1 MPLQIVVPESEA
13 AKDDEEIEVVEDDED
28 VGGGVTKS
36 PVQKKAPPKQK
47 QPAKSSNVSSASQA
61 KTSKTRSKTLPGR
74 AVSPTK
80 APTSKPSPQKAPPAA
95 TTASVAKAAS
105 TLRGA
110 SMKSASASGNI
121 VPSVKRV
128 ASARVSESIPPKTK
142 VLGAATPSS
151 VGTKASSRTVPIQS
165 IHKRVINRAP
175 SANKPA
181 NQELIRRATELKKDV
196 ESLAPV
202 PLIMALS
209 KTAKEFPKKLKS
221 VTSELEDVIAPG
233 TDGGGKDGEGQ
244 EGEKKK
250 DDEEKD
256 KDKSGEK
263 KKPLSPKK
271 PASKKDDPEK
281 QLEVLKQLNP
291 TSLISVLKNTPA
303 DKLKEIEP
311 LLENI
316 SETLDGTPLGEYFE
330 SLTKIVE
337 MDDLKSLTNLFPNL
351 MPKVYEFLDRLGQLI
366 LKALGRIGSTLM
378 EFLQIVISGVK
389 SIFSG

>member
-1 MPLQIVVPESEA
+1 MQ
-13 AKDDEEIEVVEDDED
+13 
-28 VGGGVTKS
+28 
-36 PVQKKAPPKQK
+36 
-47 QPAKSSNVSSASQA
+47 
-61 KTSKTRSKTLPGR
+61 
-74 AVSPTK
+74 
-80 APTSKPSPQKAPPAA
+80 
-95 TTASVAKAAS
+95 
-105 TLRGA
+105 
-110 SMKSASASGNI
+110 
-121 VPSVKRV
+121 
-128 ASARVSESIPPKTK
+128 
-142 VLGAATPSS
+142 
-151 VGTKASSRTVPIQS
+151 
-165 IHKRVINRAP
+165 
-175 SANKPA
+175 
-181 NQELIRRATELKKDV
+181 
-196 ESLAPV
+196 
-202 PLIMALS
+202 
-209 KTAKEFPKKLKS
+209 
-221 VTSELEDVIAPG
+221 VIAPG